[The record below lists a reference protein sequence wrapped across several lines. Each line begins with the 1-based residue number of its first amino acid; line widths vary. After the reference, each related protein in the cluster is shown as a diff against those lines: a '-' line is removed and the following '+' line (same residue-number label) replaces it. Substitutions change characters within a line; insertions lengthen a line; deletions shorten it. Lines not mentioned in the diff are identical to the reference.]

1 MHNDTKIAVLFIII
15 NFCVAYVSDNVLNDL
30 SKYSKIKAFT
40 SLSPYFKKKSIVGA
54 GIYAGLTVATATIIL
69 IILYNIIFNT
79 YLPNT
84 KSYYL
89 FSSTFMVYFIFFIL
103 AYCIGYALDVFIY
116 RMNVF
121 DDLEPFYNEVGAGNG
136 GAMSFLF
143 SLAVSFALL
152 RMVIYLTNEKEGEK

>member
-54 GIYAGLTVATATIIL
+54 GIYAGLTVAAATIIL
-69 IILYNIIFNT
+69 MILYKVIFNT

-84 KSYYL
+84 SSHNL

-103 AYCIGYALDVFIY
+103 AFCIGYALDVFIY

-121 DDLEPFYNEVGAGNG
+121 DDLGPFYSEVGAGNG
-136 GAMSFLF
+136 GALSFLF
-143 SLAVSFALL
+143 SLTLSFGLLNLVKYLVAV
-152 RMVIYLTNEKEGEK
+152 